1 MATKSKKIVSVVPEA
16 FEAITET
23 PAWNPPALSLTPP
36 SLPVPSFIPASFKPP
51 SFKPHSFKPMS
62 LEALADISRANLEAM
77 TKANRVLAEGLQAL
91 GKEILT
97 YARSSLEHA
106 SQTATALLGAKTFDE
121 VIQLNNDL
129 AKSNL
134 ETMLARSAK
143 LSEMG
148 VTIASDALAPL
159 GGRVEAT
166 LAKFTK
172 AAA

>member
-1 MATKSKKIVSVVPEA
+1 MATKSKKIVSVVPEN
-16 FEAITET
+16 FEAIPEAIPET

-36 SLPVPSFIPASFKPP
+36 SLPVPSFMPASFKPP
-51 SFKPHSFKPMS
+51 SFKPMS

-106 SQTATALLGAKTFDE
+106 SQTAAALLGAKTFDE

-166 LAKFTK
+166 FAKFTK